1 MTTTDLSLEEIYN
14 LALKTLKYNG
24 CDDLNAEAV
33 AHTVTNA
40 ERDGSAVSYTHLTLP
55 TILLV

>member
-1 MTTTDLSLEEIYN
+1 MTTTNLSLEEIYN
-14 LALKTLKYNG
+14 LALKTLKFNG

-40 ERDGSAVSYTHLTLP
+40 EKRWKCIPGFLEFLDIS
-55 TILLV
+55 LL

>member
-24 CDDLNAEAV
+24 CDDLNAKRLRILSQMRKETEV
-33 AHTVTNA
+33 
-40 ERDGSAVSYTHLTLP
+40 YLTDFLESQD
-55 TILLV
+55 ILLL